1 MAPTLRRNYLMI
13 VPCTW
18 SIYFHEIFQ
27 RNNGKQLMQLL
38 LNDNYA
44 AVLRCLCVTSYNIED
59 DE

>member
-1 MAPTLRRNYLMI
+1 MI